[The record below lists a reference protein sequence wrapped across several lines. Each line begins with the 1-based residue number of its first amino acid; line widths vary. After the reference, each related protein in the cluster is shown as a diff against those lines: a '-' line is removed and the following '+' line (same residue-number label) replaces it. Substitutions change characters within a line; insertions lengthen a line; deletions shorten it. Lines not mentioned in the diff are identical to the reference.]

1 MVYSGHWHFNG
12 SDWAHYADI
21 YMAKFE
27 KEALYKAA
35 LKPHTYYRYLDDV
48 FIVWPHG
55 KKAFYRESTV
65 RARCLALN
73 CNALGL
79 SLYPPRSRLHE
90 R

>member
-1 MVYSGHWHFNG
+1 MGNGIFRPLALHWA
-12 SDWAHYADI
+12 SHYADI

-55 KKAFYRESTV
+55 K
-65 RARCLALN
+65 
-73 CNALGL
+73 
-79 SLYPPRSRLHE
+79 RLFMDFWIV
-90 R
+90 

>member
-1 MVYSGHWHFNG
+1 MGR
-12 SDWAHYADI
+12 DWASHYADI

-55 KKAFYRESTV
+55 QKAFYGFLDS
-65 RARCLALN
+65 LN
-73 CNALGL
+73 NHE
-79 SLYPPRSRLHE
+79 PPIRFKATLN
-90 R
+90 